1 MNHAIVNLVLLAIVA
16 LPNDGAS
23 ADEPKG
29 NGAADNP
36 ALITRGAVIYKRF
49 CSLCHGKNLEGQ
61 PNWRERNAAGKMP
74 APPHDETGHTW
85 HHPDHIL
92 FGIIKHGLVPP
103 YAPRNYETDMPAW
116 GSTLKDEDIRAV
128 LAFLKSRWPER
139 ERRFQEK
146 VTQDARRP

>member
-1 MNHAIVNLVLLAIVA
+1 MYLSNDTGDTFTQAVKNVNVY
-16 LPNDGAS
+16 
-23 ADEPKG
+23 
-29 NGAADNP
+29 AAWFD
-36 ALITRGAVIYKRF
+36 LG
-49 CSLCHGKNLEGQ
+49 GK
-61 PNWRERNAAGKMP
+61 AAGKMP